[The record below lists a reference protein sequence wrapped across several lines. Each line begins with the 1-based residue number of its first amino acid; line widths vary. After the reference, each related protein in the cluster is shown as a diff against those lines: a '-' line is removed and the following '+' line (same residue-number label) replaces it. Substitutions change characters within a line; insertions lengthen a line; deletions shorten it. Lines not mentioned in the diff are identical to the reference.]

1 MLSTAGKEGRFLSGN
16 VLSRTVHWLEFLFLP
31 FFLIFNFNCSFD
43 FFFFSLYSFFY
54 FFLFL
59 FFDFFYFFPK
69 SFSSNLC
76 LSHTFPY
83 FFFLKNLVART
94 PGWGVLTDLKSRS
107 GGGLSWSRL
116 QARCVECLFIS
127 TFFFTIYIHSFILLL
142 WIYLFI
148 LLFTYYLHILHFLIA
163 SLCINLFICPHIIRK
178 FFYLRLY

>member
-16 VLSRTVHWLEFLFLP
+16 VLFVRLEFLFLP

-59 FFDFFYFFPK
+59 FFQFFHFFYFFPK

-94 PGWGVLTDLKSRS
+94 PGWGVLTDLKSRG

-148 LLFTYYLHILHFLIA
+148 LLFTYYLHILHF
-163 SLCINLFICPHIIRK
+163 
-178 FFYLRLY
+178 